1 MEPIKINLTTPVN
14 GRKTVNIVD
23 MIEKKD
29 ELLIKLSGKECYDIH
44 TGQELY
50 FTKYIYENGR
60 AFHTLIEKVTV
71 IKEDE
76 DHTIHTTLLPV
87 NRVSLY
93 NGNDCYYELNKENGD
108 IEIYDTEPEANANKE
123 DGDVVILRWRHIRVV
138 SGTTTLDNGEE
149 VPYSYYILKT
159 RTDHRIH
166 PQDLNDNQE
175 IYIKNYMGEVIAS
188 YSGSS
193 ISIPMK
199 REDRMATSADCI
211 TQISVDETCGKRF
224 KEVVTYQYD
233 YLPERISHNTIMI
246 SGFNP
251 SIVNEMVYL
260 ETKFNP
266 FYSYFINTDPETGE
280 PLEYDEYGEV
290 IKHCR
295 LYKDSWWDEGY
306 SVENAKKAG
315 KIYVNEGQ
323 NGVTLSYDTYY
334 WNVNVGLSSPVN
346 ESTLGSYDNFN
357 TRFIE
362 DIEQSLI
369 PDIVDMERVKYSP
382 MVFDSTK
389 RDVVWHKW
397 TSPNDD
403 KYKEVYTNTWISP
416 ETTEDWAQV
425 PVYSEAS
432 TASSINEVFLFDATN
447 SDGYCLF
454 REETDSYTKDVTTYI
469 YKPTEEI
476 IDDSLTVATSITMSF
491 HFRERQK
498 ISGETEQDIL
508 LLRKRNTNL
517 TSGNV
522 YSDGWYINP
531 DSGDTIWWNGLKS
544 NSSTFPKDAFEDFME
559 KSGLTSDLI
568 GYLNFTDNDIFYKKK
583 KVSQSFVRLSFYN
596 SPDPIEQKL
605 LYYST
610 IFIDATELYGKYV
623 KQLMYMEDNDLF
635 NEKKN
640 KDLNL
645 NAAVVFCS
653 GGTRLDT
660 KMVITNEFDRTKSS
674 EGFNLYLFAEDKN
687 FNLENGE
694 KTIYMKVEFN
704 HAGNGKTLPM
714 IMWPKVN
721 GEYVPLTMDN
731 FIENLYIPIKLTY
744 INDRYVYYIPDA
756 YKNEN
761 GNIDLVLFEPKI
773 DYEDDVPE

>member
-93 NGNDCYYELNKENGD
+93 NGEGS
-108 IEIYDTEPEANANKE
+108 
-123 DGDVVILRWRHIRVV
+123 VRVV
-138 SGTTTLDNGEE
+138 SGVT
-149 VPYSYYILKT
+149 ILKT

-389 RDVVWHKW
+389 RDVVWYKW

-403 KYKEVYTNTWISP
+403 RYKEVYTNTWISP

-425 PVYSEAS
+425 PVYSAAS
-432 TASSINEVFLFDATN
+432 TTSFINEAFLFDATN

-454 REETDSYTKDVTTYI
+454 REETDSYTKAVTTYI

-531 DSGDTIWWNGLKS
+531 DSGDTIWWNGFKS
-544 NSSTFPKDAFEDFME
+544 NSSTFPNDDFEDFMKE
-559 KSGLTSDLI
+559 SGLTSDLI
-568 GYLNFTDNDIFYKKK
+568 GCLNFTDNDIFYKKK

-623 KQLMYMEDNDLF
+623 KQLMYMEDNGLF

>member
-93 NGNDCYYELNKENGD
+93 NGEGS
-108 IEIYDTEPEANANKE
+108 
-123 DGDVVILRWRHIRVV
+123 VRVV
-138 SGTTTLDNGEE
+138 SGENGGT
-149 VPYSYYILKT
+149 YHILKT

-211 TQISVDETCGKRF
+211 TQISADETCGKRF
-224 KEVVTYQYD
+224 KEVITYQYD
-233 YLPERISHNTIMI
+233 YLPERISRNTIMI

-251 SIVNEMVYL
+251 LIVNEMVYL

-266 FYSYFINTDPETGE
+266 FYSYFINTDPETKE

-346 ESTLGSYDNFN
+346 ESTLGPYDNFN

-389 RDVVWHKW
+389 RDVVWYKW

-416 ETTEDWAQV
+416 ETTEDWALV
-425 PVYSEAS
+425 DNVYDKPDGNK
-432 TASSINEVFLFDATN
+432 INEVLFDATN
-447 SDGYCLF
+447 PDGYCLF
-454 REETDSYTKDVTTYI
+454 REETDSYTKAVTTYI

-531 DSGDTIWWNGLKS
+531 DSGDTIWWNGFKP
-544 NSSTFPKDAFEDFME
+544 NSSTFPKKDFEDFMKE
-559 KSGLTSDLI
+559 SGLTSDLI
-568 GYLNFTDNDIFYKKK
+568 GCLNFTDNDIFYKKK

-610 IFIDATELYGKYV
+610 IFIDAAELYGKYV

-645 NAAVVFCS
+645 NAAVVFYS

-714 IMWPKVN
+714 IMWPQKLIN
-721 GEYVPLTMDN
+721 GKPEYIPLTTDN

-761 GNIDLVLFEPKI
+761 GNINLVLFEPKI
-773 DYEDDVPE
+773 DYEDDVPK

>member
-93 NGNDCYYELNKENGD
+93 NGEGS
-108 IEIYDTEPEANANKE
+108 
-123 DGDVVILRWRHIRVV
+123 VRVV
-138 SGTTTLDNGEE
+138 SGVTESENGGK
-149 VPYSYYILKT
+149 PYTYHILKT

-224 KEVVTYQYD
+224 KEVITYQYD

-266 FYSYFINTDPETGE
+266 FYSYFVNTDPKTGE

-306 SVENAKKAG
+306 SVENAKKTG
-315 KIYVNEGQ
+315 KIYINEGQ

-357 TRFIE
+357 TKFIE

-454 REETDSYTKDVTTYI
+454 REETDSYTKAVTTYI
-469 YKPTEEI
+469 YKPTGEI
-476 IDDSLTVATSITMSF
+476 IDGSLTVATSITMSF

-508 LLRKRNTNL
+508 FLRKRNTNL

-544 NSSTFPKDAFEDFME
+544 DSSTFPKKDFEDFMKE
-559 KSGLTSDLI
+559 SGLTSDLI
-568 GYLNFTDNDIFYKKK
+568 GCLNFTDNDIFYKKK

-596 SPDPIEQKL
+596 SSDPIEQKL

-610 IFIDATELYGKYV
+610 IFVDATELYGKYV
-623 KQLMYMEDNDLF
+623 KQLMYMEDNGLF

-640 KDLNL
+640 KGLNL

>member
-60 AFHTLIEKVTV
+60 VFHTLIEKVTI

-93 NGNDCYYELNKENGD
+93 NGEGS
-108 IEIYDTEPEANANKE
+108 
-123 DGDVVILRWRHIRVV
+123 VRVV
-138 SGTTTLDNGEE
+138 SGVTESENGEK
-149 VPYSYYILKT
+149 PYTYHILKT

-224 KEVVTYQYD
+224 KEVITYQYD

-280 PLEYDEYGEV
+280 PLEYDEYGEI

-306 SVENAKKAG
+306 SAENAKKAG

-334 WNVNVGLSSPVN
+334 WNVDVGLSSPVN

-369 PDIVDMERVKYSP
+369 PNIVDMERVKYSP

-389 RDVVWHKW
+389 RDVVWYKW

-403 KYKEVYTNTWISP
+403 KYKKVYTDTWISP

-425 PVYSEAS
+425 PVYSAAS
-432 TASSINEVFLFDATN
+432 TASPINDVFFDATN

-454 REETDSYTKDVTTYI
+454 REETDSYTKAVTTYI

-544 NSSTFPKDAFEDFME
+544 NSSTFPKDAFENFME

-610 IFIDATELYGKYV
+610 IFIDAAELYGKYV

-645 NAAVVFCS
+645 NAAVVFYS

-714 IMWPKVN
+714 IMWPKKLIN
-721 GEYVPLTMDN
+721 GKWEYVPLTTDN

>member
-93 NGNDCYYELNKENGD
+93 NGEGS
-108 IEIYDTEPEANANKE
+108 
-123 DGDVVILRWRHIRVV
+123 VRVV
-138 SGTTTLDNGEE
+138 SGVTESANGEK
-149 VPYSYYILKT
+149 PYTYHILKT

-295 LYKDSWWDEGY
+295 LYSDSWWDEGY
-306 SVENAKKAG
+306 NVENAKKTG
-315 KIYVNEGQ
+315 KIYINEGQ

-357 TRFIE
+357 TKFIE

-389 RDVVWHKW
+389 RDVVWYKW

-403 KYKEVYTNTWISP
+403 RYKEVYTNTWISP

-425 PVYSEAS
+425 PVYSAAS
-432 TASSINEVFLFDATN
+432 TTSFINEAFLFDATN

-454 REETDSYTKDVTTYI
+454 REETDSYTKAVTTYI

-531 DSGDTIWWNGLKS
+531 DSGDTIWWNGFKS
-544 NSSTFPKDAFEDFME
+544 NSSTFPNDDFEDFMKE
-559 KSGLTSDLI
+559 SGLTSDLI
-568 GYLNFTDNDIFYKKK
+568 GCLNFTDNDIFYKKK

-596 SPDPIEQKL
+596 SPYPIEQKL

>member
-93 NGNDCYYELNKENGD
+93 NG
-108 IEIYDTEPEANANKE
+108 E
-123 DGDVVILRWRHIRVV
+123 DSVRVV
-138 SGTTTLDNGEE
+138 SGITETEGEE
-149 VPYSYYILKT
+149 EPYTYHILKT
-159 RTDHRIH
+159 RTNHRIH

-193 ISIPMK
+193 ITIPMK

-233 YLPERISHNTIMI
+233 YLPERISQNTIMI

-290 IKHCR
+290 IKHCV

-306 SVENAKKAG
+306 RVENAKKAG

-357 TRFIE
+357 TKFIE

-389 RDVVWHKW
+389 RDVVWYKW

-416 ETTEDWAQV
+416 ETTEDWSQV
-425 PVYSEAS
+425 LVYSAAS
-432 TASSINEVFLFDATN
+432 TASPVNEVFFDATN
-447 SDGYCLF
+447 PDGYCLF
-454 REETDSYTKDVTTYI
+454 REETDSYTKAVTTYI

-491 HFRERQK
+491 HFRERNK
-498 ISGETEQDIL
+498 ISGETEQEVL
-508 LLRKRNTNL
+508 FLRKRNTNL

-522 YSDGWYINP
+522 YSDGWYINS
-531 DSGDTIWWNGLKS
+531 DSGDTIWWNGLTS
-544 NSSTFPKDAFEDFME
+544 DSSTFPKADFENFME
-559 KSGLTSDLI
+559 ESGLTSDLI
-568 GYLNFTDNDIFYKKK
+568 GCLNFTDNDIFYKKK

-623 KQLMYMEDNDLF
+623 KQLMYMEDNGLF

-640 KDLNL
+640 KGLNL
-645 NAAVVFCS
+645 NAAVVFYS

>member
-23 MIEKKD
+23 MIEKKN

-93 NGNDCYYELNKENGD
+93 NGEGSVRVVNGVTESENGG
-108 IEIYDTEPEANANKE
+108 K
-123 DGDVVILRWRHIRVV
+123 
-138 SGTTTLDNGEE
+138 
-149 VPYSYYILKT
+149 PYTYHILKT

-175 IYIKNYMGEVIAS
+175 IYIKNYMGEVI

-224 KEVVTYQYD
+224 KEVITYQYD

-246 SGFNP
+246 SGFDP

-306 SVENAKKAG
+306 SVENAKKTG
-315 KIYVNEGQ
+315 KIYINEGQ

-357 TRFIE
+357 TKFIE

-403 KYKEVYTNTWISP
+403 KYKEVYTNIWISP
-416 ETTEDWAQV
+416 ETIEDWAQV

-469 YKPTEEI
+469 YKPTGEI

-508 LLRKRNTNL
+508 LLRKHNTNL

-544 NSSTFPKDAFEDFME
+544 DSSTFPKKDFEDFMKE
-559 KSGLTSDLI
+559 SGLTSDLI
-568 GYLNFTDNDIFYKKK
+568 GCLNFTDNDIFYKKK

-596 SPDPIEQKL
+596 SSDPIEQKL

-610 IFIDATELYGKYV
+610 IFVDATELYGKYV
-623 KQLMYMEDNDLF
+623 KQLMYMEDNGLF

-640 KDLNL
+640 KGLNL

>member
-93 NGNDCYYELNKENGD
+93 NGEGS
-108 IEIYDTEPEANANKE
+108 
-123 DGDVVILRWRHIRVV
+123 IRVV
-138 SGTTTLDNGEE
+138 SGVTESENGEK
-149 VPYSYYILKT
+149 PYTYHILKT

-266 FYSYFINTDPETGE
+266 FYSYFINTDPKTGE

-357 TRFIE
+357 TKFIE

-389 RDVVWHKW
+389 RDVVWYKW

-403 KYKEVYTNTWISP
+403 KYKEIYTNSWVSP
-416 ETTEDWAQV
+416 ETTEDWALV
-425 PVYSEAS
+425 DNVYDKPDGNK
-432 TASSINEVFLFDATN
+432 INEVFFDATN

-454 REETDSYTKDVTTYI
+454 REETDSYTKAVTTYI

-531 DSGDTIWWNGLKS
+531 DSSDTIWWNGLKS
-544 NSSTFPKDAFEDFME
+544 DSSTFPKLKAEFKNFMKE
-559 KSGLTSDLI
+559 SGLTSDLI

-721 GEYVPLTMDN
+721 GEYVPLTIDN

-744 INDRYVYYIPDA
+744 INGRYVYYIPDA

>member
-23 MIEKKD
+23 MIEKKN

-93 NGNDCYYELNKENGD
+93 NGEGS
-108 IEIYDTEPEANANKE
+108 
-123 DGDVVILRWRHIRVV
+123 VRVV
-138 SGTTTLDNGEE
+138 SGVTEPENGGK
-149 VPYSYYILKT
+149 PYTYHILKT

-224 KEVVTYQYD
+224 KEVITYQYD

-266 FYSYFINTDPETGE
+266 FYSYFINTDPKTGE
-280 PLEYDEYGEV
+280 PLEYDEHGEV

-306 SVENAKKAG
+306 SVKNAKKTG
-315 KIYVNEGQ
+315 KIYINEGQ

-357 TRFIE
+357 TKFIE

-454 REETDSYTKDVTTYI
+454 REETDSYTKAVTTYI
-469 YKPTEEI
+469 YKPTGEI
-476 IDDSLTVATSITMSF
+476 IDGSLTVATSITMSF

-508 LLRKRNTNL
+508 FLRKRNTNL

-544 NSSTFPKDAFEDFME
+544 NSSTFPKKDFEDFMTE
-559 KSGLTSDLI
+559 SGLTSDLI
-568 GYLNFTDNDIFYKKK
+568 GCLNFTDNDIFYKKK

-610 IFIDATELYGKYV
+610 IFVDATELYGKYV
-623 KQLMYMEDNDLF
+623 KQLMYMEDNGLF

-640 KDLNL
+640 KGLNL

>member
-93 NGNDCYYELNKENGD
+93 NGEGSVR
-108 IEIYDTEPEANANKE
+108 A
-123 DGDVVILRWRHIRVV
+123 V
-138 SGTTTLDNGEE
+138 SGDT
-149 VPYSYYILKT
+149 YHILKT

-166 PQDLNDNQE
+166 PQDLNGNQE
-175 IYIKNYMGEVIAS
+175 IYIKNYMGKVI

-389 RDVVWHKW
+389 RDVVWYKW

-403 KYKEVYTNTWISP
+403 RYKEVYTNTWISP
-416 ETTEDWAQV
+416 ETTADWAQV
-425 PVYSEAS
+425 PVYSAAS
-432 TASSINEVFLFDATN
+432 TTSFINEAFLFDETN

-454 REETDSYTKDVTTYI
+454 REETDSYTKAVTTYI

-531 DSGDTIWWNGLKS
+531 DSGDTIWWNGFKS
-544 NSSTFPKDAFEDFME
+544 NSSTFPNDDFEDFMKE
-559 KSGLTSDLI
+559 SGLTSDLI
-568 GYLNFTDNDIFYKKK
+568 GCLNFTDNDIFYKKK

-714 IMWPKVN
+714 IMWPKKLIN
-721 GEYVPLTMDN
+721 GKWEYVPLTTDN

>member
-60 AFHTLIEKVTV
+60 TFHTLIEKVTV

-93 NGNDCYYELNKENGD
+93 NG
-108 IEIYDTEPEANANKE
+108 E
-123 DGDVVILRWRHIRVV
+123 DSVRVV
-138 SGTTTLDNGEE
+138 SGVTETEGGEE
-149 VPYSYYILKT
+149 PYTYHILKT
-159 RTDHRIH
+159 RTNHRIH

-175 IYIKNYMGEVIAS
+175 IYIKNYVGEVIAS

-193 ISIPMK
+193 IIIPMK

-224 KEVVTYQYD
+224 KEVITYQYD

-251 SIVNEMVYL
+251 TIVNEMVYL

-295 LYKDSWWDEGY
+295 LYRDSWWDEGY
-306 SVENAKKAG
+306 RVENAKKAG

-357 TRFIE
+357 TKFIE

-369 PDIVDMERVKYSP
+369 PDIIDMERVKYSP
-382 MVFDSTK
+382 MVFDSAK
-389 RDVVWHKW
+389 RDVVWYKW
-397 TSPNDD
+397 TSPNDSI
-403 KYKEVYTNTWISP
+403 YKEVYTNTWISP
-416 ETTEDWAQV
+416 ETTEDWTEVEAFTK
-425 PVYSEAS
+425 PNTTSKIENVY
-432 TASSINEVFLFDATN
+432 FDAAN
-447 SDGYCLF
+447 VDGYCLF
-454 REETDSYTKDVTTYI
+454 REEIDSYTKAVTTYI

-476 IDDSLTVATSITMSF
+476 IDDSLSIATSITMSF
-491 HFRERQK
+491 HFRERHK
-498 ISGETEQDIL
+498 ISGETEQEIL

-531 DSGDTIWWNGLKS
+531 DSSDTIWWNGLE
-544 NSSTFPKDAFEDFME
+544 SSSPTFPKADFENFMR

-568 GYLNFTDNDIFYKKK
+568 GCLNFTDNDIFYKKK

-596 SPDPIEQKL
+596 STDPIEQKL

-640 KDLNL
+640 KNLNL
-645 NAAVVFCS
+645 NAAVVFYS
-653 GGTRLDT
+653 GGARLDT

-721 GEYVPLTMDN
+721 GKYVPLTMDN

>member
-93 NGNDCYYELNKENGD
+93 NGEGS
-108 IEIYDTEPEANANKE
+108 
-123 DGDVVILRWRHIRVV
+123 VRVV
-138 SGTTTLDNGEE
+138 SGENGGT
-149 VPYSYYILKT
+149 YYILKT

-175 IYIKNYMGEVIAS
+175 IYIKNYMGEVI
-188 YSGSS
+188 YGGSS

-224 KEVVTYQYD
+224 KEVITYQYD

-306 SVENAKKAG
+306 SAENAKKAG

-389 RDVVWHKW
+389 RDVVWYKW

-403 KYKEVYTNTWISP
+403 RYKEVYTNTWISP

-425 PVYSEAS
+425 PVYSAAS
-432 TASSINEVFLFDATN
+432 TTSFINEAFLFDETN

-454 REETDSYTKDVTTYI
+454 REETDSYTKAVTTYI

-531 DSGDTIWWNGLKS
+531 DSGDTIWWNGFKS
-544 NSSTFPKDAFEDFME
+544 NSSTFPNDDFEDFMKE
-559 KSGLTSDLI
+559 SGLTSDLI
-568 GYLNFTDNDIFYKKK
+568 GCLNFTDNDIFYKKK

-596 SPDPIEQKL
+596 SPYPIEQKL

-721 GEYVPLTMDN
+721 GEYVPLTIDN

>member
-93 NGNDCYYELNKENGD
+93 NGEGS
-108 IEIYDTEPEANANKE
+108 
-123 DGDVVILRWRHIRVV
+123 VRVV
-138 SGTTTLDNGEE
+138 SGVTESENGGK
-149 VPYSYYILKT
+149 PYTYHILKT
-159 RTDHRIH
+159 RTNHKIH

-211 TQISVDETCGKRF
+211 TQISIDETCGKRF
-224 KEVVTYQYD
+224 KEVITYQYD

-251 SIVNEMVYL
+251 SIVNEMAYL

-357 TRFIE
+357 TKFIE
-362 DIEQSLI
+362 DIEQSLV

-389 RDVVWHKW
+389 RDVVWYKW

-403 KYKEVYTNTWISP
+403 RYKEVYTNTWISP

-425 PVYSEAS
+425 PVYSAAS
-432 TASSINEVFLFDATN
+432 TTSFINEAFLFDATN

-454 REETDSYTKDVTTYI
+454 REETDSYTKAVTTYI

-531 DSGDTIWWNGLKS
+531 DSGDTIWWNGFKS
-544 NSSTFPKDAFEDFME
+544 NSSTFPNDDFEDFMKE
-559 KSGLTSDLI
+559 SGLTSDLI
-568 GYLNFTDNDIFYKKK
+568 GCLNFTDNDIFYKKK

-744 INDRYVYYIPDA
+744 INDRYAYYIPDA

>member
-93 NGNDCYYELNKENGD
+93 NGEGS
-108 IEIYDTEPEANANKE
+108 
-123 DGDVVILRWRHIRVV
+123 VRVV
-138 SGTTTLDNGEE
+138 SGVTESENGEK
-149 VPYSYYILKT
+149 PYTYHILKT

-211 TQISVDETCGKRF
+211 TQIGVDETCGKRF

-389 RDVVWHKW
+389 RDVVWYKW

-403 KYKEVYTNTWISP
+403 RYKEVYTNTWISP

-425 PVYSEAS
+425 PVYSAAS
-432 TASSINEVFLFDATN
+432 TTSFINEAFLFDATN

-454 REETDSYTKDVTTYI
+454 REETDSYTKAVTTYI

-544 NSSTFPKDAFEDFME
+544 DSSTFKEAEFKNFIKEN
-559 KSGLTSDLI
+559 GLTSDLI
-568 GYLNFTDNDIFYKKK
+568 GCLNFTDNDIFYKKK

>member
-93 NGNDCYYELNKENGD
+93 NGEGS
-108 IEIYDTEPEANANKE
+108 
-123 DGDVVILRWRHIRVV
+123 VRVV
-138 SGTTTLDNGEE
+138 SGVTKTESGEK
-149 VPYSYYILKT
+149 PYTYHILKT
-159 RTDHRIH
+159 RTGHKIH

-175 IYIKNYMGEVIAS
+175 IYIKNYMGEVLAS

-224 KEVVTYQYD
+224 KEVITYQYD

-266 FYSYFINTDPETGE
+266 FYSYFINTDPKTGE

-290 IKHCR
+290 IKHCK
-295 LYKDSWWDEGY
+295 LYRDSWWDEGY
-306 SVENAKKAG
+306 NVENAKKTG
-315 KIYVNEGQ
+315 KIYINEGQ

-357 TRFIE
+357 TKFIE
-362 DIEQSLI
+362 DIEQSLV

-389 RDVVWHKW
+389 RDVVWYKW

-403 KYKEVYTNTWISP
+403 KYKEIYTNSWVSP
-416 ETTEDWAQV
+416 ETTEDWALV
-425 PVYSEAS
+425 DNVYDKPDGNK
-432 TASSINEVFLFDATN
+432 INEVFFDATN

-454 REETDSYTKDVTTYI
+454 REETDSYTKAVTTYI

-476 IDDSLTVATSITMSF
+476 IDDSLTVATSITMTF

-522 YSDGWYINP
+522 YCDGWYINP
-531 DSGDTIWWNGLKS
+531 DSSDTIWWNGLNS
-544 NSSTFPKDAFEDFME
+544 DSSTFPKAEFKNFMKE
-559 KSGLTSDLI
+559 SGLTSDLI

-623 KQLMYMEDNDLF
+623 KQLMYMEDNGLF

-640 KDLNL
+640 NDLNL

-721 GEYVPLTMDN
+721 GEYVSLTIDN

-744 INDRYVYYIPDA
+744 INGRYVYYIPDA

-773 DYEDDVPE
+773 DYEDDVPESLWIE

>member
-1 MEPIKINLTTPVN
+1 
-14 GRKTVNIVD
+14 
-23 MIEKKD
+23 
-29 ELLIKLSGKECYDIH
+29 
-44 TGQELY
+44 
-50 FTKYIYENGR
+50 
-60 AFHTLIEKVTV
+60 
-71 IKEDE
+71 
-76 DHTIHTTLLPV
+76 
-87 NRVSLY
+87 
-93 NGNDCYYELNKENGD
+93 
-108 IEIYDTEPEANANKE
+108 
-123 DGDVVILRWRHIRVV
+123 
-138 SGTTTLDNGEE
+138 
-149 VPYSYYILKT
+149 
-159 RTDHRIH
+159 
-166 PQDLNDNQE
+166 
-175 IYIKNYMGEVIAS
+175 MGEVIAS

-193 ISIPMK
+193 IIIPMK

-224 KEVVTYQYD
+224 KEVITYQYD
-233 YLPERISHNTIMI
+233 YLPERISRNTIMI

-251 SIVNEMVYL
+251 SIANEMVYL

-306 SVENAKKAG
+306 RIENAKKAG

-357 TRFIE
+357 TKFIE

-369 PDIVDMERVKYSP
+369 PYIVDMERVKYSP

-389 RDVVWHKW
+389 RDVVWYKW

-416 ETTEDWAQV
+416 ETAEDWTSV
-425 PVYSEAS
+425 DVYDKPDGNK
-432 TASSINEVFLFDATN
+432 INEVFFDAAN
-447 SDGYCLF
+447 PDGYCLF
-454 REETDSYTKDVTTYI
+454 REETDYYTKAVTTYI

-476 IDDSLTVATSITMSF
+476 IDDSLSIATSITMSF
-491 HFRERQK
+491 HFRERHK
-498 ISGETEQDIL
+498 ISGETEQEVL
-508 LLRKRNTNL
+508 FLRKRNTNL

-531 DSGDTIWWNGLKS
+531 DSGDTIWWNGLELD
-544 NSSTFPKDAFEDFME
+544 SSTFPKADFENFMKE
-559 KSGLTSDLI
+559 SGLTSDLI
-568 GYLNFTDNDIFYKKK
+568 GCLNFTDNDIFYKKK

-623 KQLMYMEDNDLF
+623 KQLMHMEDNDLF

-640 KDLNL
+640 KNLNL
-645 NAAVVFCS
+645 NAAVVFYS

-660 KMVITNEFDRTKSS
+660 KMIITNEFDRTKSS

-714 IMWPKVN
+714 IMWPKFYWDAN
-721 GEYVPLTMDN
+721 LQNEDNTKGGYRYTDEYQPLTISN
-731 FIENLYIPIKLTY
+731 FMKALYIPIKLTY

>member
-93 NGNDCYYELNKENGD
+93 NG
-108 IEIYDTEPEANANKE
+108 E
-123 DGDVVILRWRHIRVV
+123 DSVRVV
-138 SGTTTLDNGEE
+138 SGATETEGGEE
-149 VPYSYYILKT
+149 PYTYHILKT
-159 RTDHRIH
+159 RTNHRIH

-193 ISIPMK
+193 IIIPMK

-224 KEVVTYQYD
+224 KEVITYQYD

-306 SVENAKKAG
+306 RVENAKKAG

-357 TRFIE
+357 TKFIE

-382 MVFDSTK
+382 MVFDSAK
-389 RDVVWHKW
+389 RDVVWYKW
-397 TSPNDD
+397 TSPNDG

-416 ETTEDWAQV
+416 ETTEDWSQV
-425 PVYSEAS
+425 LVYSAAS
-432 TASSINEVFLFDATN
+432 TASPINDVLFDATN
-447 SDGYCLF
+447 PDGYCLF
-454 REETDSYTKDVTTYI
+454 REETDSYTKAVTTYI

-476 IDDSLTVATSITMSF
+476 IDDSLTIATSITMSF
-491 HFRERQK
+491 HFRERHR
-498 ISGETEQDIL
+498 ISGETEQEEFF
-508 LLRKRNTNL
+508 LRKRNTNL

-531 DSGDTIWWNGLKS
+531 DNGDTIWWNGLES
-544 NSSTFPKDAFEDFME
+544 DSSTFPKADFENFME

-568 GYLNFTDNDIFYKKK
+568 GCLNFTDNDIFYKKK

-640 KDLNL
+640 KGLNL
-645 NAAVVFCS
+645 NAAVVFYS

>member
-93 NGNDCYYELNKENGD
+93 NG
-108 IEIYDTEPEANANKE
+108 E
-123 DGDVVILRWRHIRVV
+123 DSVRVV
-138 SGTTTLDNGEE
+138 SGVTETEGGEE
-149 VPYSYYILKT
+149 SYTYHILKT
-159 RTDHRIH
+159 RTNHRIH
-166 PQDLNDNQE
+166 PQDLSDNQE

-193 ISIPMK
+193 IIIPMK

-224 KEVVTYQYD
+224 KEVITYQYD
-233 YLPERISHNTIMI
+233 YLPERISRNTIMI

-251 SIVNEMVYL
+251 SIANEMVYL

-306 SVENAKKAG
+306 RIENAKKAG

-357 TRFIE
+357 TKFIE

-369 PDIVDMERVKYSP
+369 PYIVDMERVKYSP

-389 RDVVWHKW
+389 RDVVWYKW

-416 ETTEDWAQV
+416 ETAEDWTSV
-425 PVYSEAS
+425 DVYDKPDGNK
-432 TASSINEVFLFDATN
+432 INEVFFDAAN
-447 SDGYCLF
+447 PDGYCLF
-454 REETDSYTKDVTTYI
+454 REETDYYTKAVTTYI

-476 IDDSLTVATSITMSF
+476 IDDSLSIATSITMSF
-491 HFRERQK
+491 HFRERHK
-498 ISGETEQDIL
+498 ISGETEQEVL
-508 LLRKRNTNL
+508 FLRKRNTNL

-531 DSGDTIWWNGLKS
+531 DSGDTIWWNGLELD
-544 NSSTFPKDAFEDFME
+544 SSTFPKADFENFMKE
-559 KSGLTSDLI
+559 SGLTSDLI
-568 GYLNFTDNDIFYKKK
+568 GCLNFTDNDIFYKKK

-623 KQLMYMEDNDLF
+623 KQLMHMEDNDLF

-640 KDLNL
+640 KNLNL
-645 NAAVVFCS
+645 NAAVVFYS

-660 KMVITNEFDRTKSS
+660 KMIITNEFDRTKSS

-714 IMWPKVN
+714 IMWPKFYWDAN
-721 GEYVPLTMDN
+721 LQNEDNTKGGYRYTDEYQPLTISN
-731 FIENLYIPIKLTY
+731 FMKALYIPIKLTY

>member
-1 MEPIKINLTTPVN
+1 
-14 GRKTVNIVD
+14 
-23 MIEKKD
+23 
-29 ELLIKLSGKECYDIH
+29 
-44 TGQELY
+44 
-50 FTKYIYENGR
+50 
-60 AFHTLIEKVTV
+60 
-71 IKEDE
+71 
-76 DHTIHTTLLPV
+76 
-87 NRVSLY
+87 
-93 NGNDCYYELNKENGD
+93 
-108 IEIYDTEPEANANKE
+108 
-123 DGDVVILRWRHIRVV
+123 
-138 SGTTTLDNGEE
+138 
-149 VPYSYYILKT
+149 
-159 RTDHRIH
+159 
-166 PQDLNDNQE
+166 
-175 IYIKNYMGEVIAS
+175 
-188 YSGSS
+188 
-193 ISIPMK
+193 
-199 REDRMATSADCI
+199 
-211 TQISVDETCGKRF
+211 
-224 KEVVTYQYD
+224 
-233 YLPERISHNTIMI
+233 
-246 SGFNP
+246 
-251 SIVNEMVYL
+251 MVYL

-389 RDVVWHKW
+389 RDVVWYKW

-403 KYKEVYTNTWISP
+403 RYKEVYTNTWISP

-425 PVYSEAS
+425 PVYSAAS
-432 TASSINEVFLFDATN
+432 TTSFINEAFLFDATN

-454 REETDSYTKDVTTYI
+454 REETDSYTKAVTTYI

-531 DSGDTIWWNGLKS
+531 DSGDTIWWNGFKS
-544 NSSTFPKDAFEDFME
+544 NSSTFPNDDFEDFMKE
-559 KSGLTSDLI
+559 SGLTSDLI
-568 GYLNFTDNDIFYKKK
+568 GCLNFTDNDIFYKKK

-721 GEYVPLTMDN
+721 GEYVPLTIDN

>member
-93 NGNDCYYELNKENGD
+93 NGEGS
-108 IEIYDTEPEANANKE
+108 
-123 DGDVVILRWRHIRVV
+123 VRVV
-138 SGTTTLDNGEE
+138 SGVTESENGGK
-149 VPYSYYILKT
+149 PYTYHILKT
-159 RTDHRIH
+159 RTNHKIH

-224 KEVVTYQYD
+224 KEVITYQYD

-306 SVENAKKAG
+306 SIENAKKSG
-315 KIYVNEGQ
+315 KIYINEGQ

-357 TRFIE
+357 TKFIE

-382 MVFDSTK
+382 MVFDSKK
-389 RDVVWHKW
+389 RNVVWYKW

-403 KYKEVYTNTWISP
+403 KHKEVYTNTWISP
-416 ETTEDWAQV
+416 ETTEDWTLV
-425 PVYSEAS
+425 DNVYDKPDGNK
-432 TASSINEVFLFDATN
+432 INEVFFDATN

-454 REETDSYTKDVTTYI
+454 REETDSYTKAVTTYI

-544 NSSTFPKDAFEDFME
+544 DSSTFPTAKFKNFMKE
-559 KSGLTSDLI
+559 SGLTSDLI

-623 KQLMYMEDNDLF
+623 KQLMYMEENDLF
-635 NEKKN
+635 NIKKN
-640 KDLNL
+640 PEINL

-721 GEYVPLTMDN
+721 GKYVPLTMNN

-744 INDRYVYYIPDA
+744 INDRYAYYIPDA